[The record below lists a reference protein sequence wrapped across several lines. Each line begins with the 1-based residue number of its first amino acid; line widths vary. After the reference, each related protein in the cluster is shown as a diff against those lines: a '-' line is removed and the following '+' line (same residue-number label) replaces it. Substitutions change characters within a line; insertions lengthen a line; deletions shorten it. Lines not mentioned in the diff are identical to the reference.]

1 MILWKA
7 GFHFSDHPLA
17 AEFTISAAIAHSLLA
32 EFFLMHASRPHFSA
46 PAATVAIVV
55 AMVTRSDVYASR
67 SNVDVLCGRHA
78 GDSKQS
84 GSTYGEDVFSHSF
97 PPLTLF
103 TQQLASFSIV
113 PQTRRPAPSTCV
125 TLPTFTQLPRRALTF
140 RARRT
145 RW

>member
-78 GDSKQS
+78 GDSKES
-84 GSTYGEDVFSHSF
+84 GSTYGEEVFSHSF
-97 PPLTLF
+97 LH
-103 TQQLASFSIV
+103 
-113 PQTRRPAPSTCV
+113 
-125 TLPTFTQLPRRALTF
+125 
-140 RARRT
+140 
-145 RW
+145 